1 MDHEWGRRHAASG
14 SLSLLPPTTD
24 ANIPIWRLVNEIR
37 PPRKDT
43 LDGVFLIL
51 SGNALS
57 FPSSRYSISSGT
69 RGDADRDDEVIVS
82 SSLDSTSSVLV
93 DAVGTGVIAPLN
105 DPIRTT
111 NSGRSLDGRRLILFL
126 TPSAS
131 SSSHPA
137 AAIATAAASD
147 PAVVGSSLPATTT
160 SSSSSPRRRGGLV
173 IGGGGGGGP
182 EYAAMPINPA
192 ISVAQAQHAPI
203 VDRTGSPKAKTPH
216 TNEVRTIADE

>member
-1 MDHEWGRRHAASG
+1 MEYMDHEWGRRHAASG

-82 SSLDSTSSVLV
+82 SPLDSTSSVLV

-111 NSGRSLDGRRLILFL
+111 SSGRSLDGIRRLVLFL
-126 TPSAS
+126 TPSTS
-131 SSSHPA
+131 SSSHP
-137 AAIATAAASD
+137 AASD
-147 PAVVGSSLPATTT
+147 PAVVGSSLPPTTT